1 MNRNFCYGACTS
13 DSRHPDRSPGVVF
26 FSVSNAFHTTGT
38 YQGVDKGLW
47 SAPQAVQHRQDH
59 QTFLHVL
66 KGMASN
72 FLGFCRRKD
81 YWSLFNWS
89 TKIILSTV
97 FGYNKYSKHAT
108 HFCDAKGIVLL
119 NTSSGIARPD
129 SVTACSIL
137 ELDMYVVTENGD
149 VVTGHPFDSST
160 LKTGHTHTHWHH
172 TLHSSV
178 SDWHRLTG
186 PKRCGTKTHVQKIH
200 HSVVLHTQIPSPKE
214 WPPA

>member
-1 MNRNFCYGACTS
+1 MAHAHWILDTRS
-13 DSRHPDRSPGVVF
+13 ISRCGV
-26 FSVSNAFHTTGT
+26 FSVSNAFYTTGR

-97 FGYNKYSKHAT
+97 FGYNKYSKQAT
-108 HFCDAKGIVLL
+108 HYCDAGGIVLL
-119 NTSSGIARPD
+119 SASSGIARPD
-129 SVTACSIL
+129 SVTTCSVL

-149 VVTGHPFDSST
+149 VVNGHPFDSST
-160 LKTGHTHTHWHH
+160 LKIGHTHILTPHIAFISQWLTQTHW
-172 TLHSSV
+172 
-178 SDWHRLTG
+178 
-186 PKRCGTKTHVQKIH
+186 
-200 HSVVLHTQIPSPKE
+200 
-214 WPPA
+214 A